1 MTDLDRKI
9 RATLQT
15 LVALQGAKILQV
27 EKEAEELRALNAEF
41 ARRELERAK
50 GRVSKVEVQA

>member
-1 MTDLDRKI
+1 MTELDRQI

-27 EKEAEELRALNAEF
+27 EKEAENL
-41 ARRELERAK
+41 RREVAAAK
-50 GRVSKVEVQA
+50 KRDQMLWGVSPKQEAQA